1 MKTVKTI
8 LLVVA
13 LELSLA
19 GMQAGEWGNW
29 RGPNYNGSTD
39 EKNLPAK
46 FSKTENVIWSVKM
59 DGPSAGTPI
68 VWGEHVYVS
77 SSNPD
82 AERLMANCYDR
93 GTGALKW
100 AHQVAK
106 GHRQDNRSNT
116 PRLHR

>member
-1 MKTVKTI
+1 MKTVKTL

-59 DGPSAGTPI
+59 DLSLI
-68 VWGEHVYVS
+68 HI
-77 SSNPD
+77 
-82 AERLMANCYDR
+82 
-93 GTGALKW
+93 
-100 AHQVAK
+100 
-106 GHRQDNRSNT
+106 
-116 PRLHR
+116 

>member
-19 GMQAGEWGNW
+19 GIQAGEWGNW

-46 FSKTENVIWSVKM
+46 FSKTKNVIWSVNM

-82 AERLMANCYDR
+82 AERLMANCYD
-93 GTGALKW
+93 LSLI
-100 AHQVAK
+100 HI
-106 GHRQDNRSNT
+106 
-116 PRLHR
+116 